1 MTTRAKLTL
10 CAALATALAALCLS
24 PLFQDPFALAP
35 HGLLLIAVTAGAGA
49 GLRALPLPRA
59 LVPPLQLLVVL
70 YVLMLTT
77 VQSSMSFGV
86 LPGPG
91 ALDAVSTL
99 LSSGGDDI
107 QAYAIPA
114 PASDGLRLIVVG
126 SVALV
131 AVLVD
136 TLAVTYRRAAA
147 AGLPLLALYSVSGG
161 LADSPGGMWL
171 WFLFGAAGFLALL
184 YTEGQ
189 DRLTRWGRVFHGA
202 GRSATALSNGGRRIG
217 VIALAAAVL
226 VPVFA
231 PAVGPGLFGGLG
243 GHDGAGGGSGSG
255 KGDERSLNLVVA
267 LTANLRS
274 NDDTPLLSFST
285 DAPDADQL
293 YLRIAALSEFN
304 GQEWLPGQQSPQA
317 LPTTMPAPEG
327 LAPNLPTTSVRT
339 KVTVS
344 EQLSTAW
351 LPMPY
356 PMSWLELPNTA
367 DWRFDPQGR
376 TVSGINGQKSKGLT
390 YSVGSVDV
398 NATAAQLR
406 SAGPAP
412 DDIAKRYLDLPAN
425 LPSVVADTAR
435 DVTRGKDTPYDRAV
449 ALQQYFTSGGFTY
462 NTKIDARTGPDAIAK
477 FLQDKEGFCVHFA
490 ATMAAMSRSL
500 GIPAR
505 VAIGFTPGT
514 GNGTDRVVRSSN
526 YHAWP
531 ELYFSGYGWMRFEP
545 TPNRGSTPLYSVQQA
560 APTNTPSAAPS
571 SAAPTGQPSA
581 QPSSSSSCPPQQQH
595 RIGDCADEAAL
606 TVHRDTAAPW
616 WRSWPALLTAAAVL
630 LLLAALAF
638 PMLWRTR
645 LRRRR
650 LGAGRHLA
658 GADGPRLTD
667 QQVLAAWAEL
677 VDSAWDLGIPPDEA
691 RTPRGA
697 ARRLAE
703 DARLDPDAA
712 AAAGRVALATERVMY
727 ARESDAPA
735 HLGGDVRTAR
745 AALLVRATRAR
756 RLRAL
761 LLPASAVRLW
771 WRAQDRAAA
780 RRERTAERVAAL
792 RAAVAGPFRRL
803 GRNGGS
809 GKDAGNGKDGG
820 NGKSGGNAN
829 G

>member
-24 PLFQDPFALAP
+24 PLFQDSFAFAP
-35 HGLLLIAVTAGAGA
+35 HGLLMIAVAAGAGA

-70 YVLMLTT
+70 YVLLLTT
-77 VQSSMSFGV
+77 VQSAMTAGL
-86 LPGPG
+86 LPGPK

-99 LSSGGDDI
+99 LSSGGSDM
-107 QAYAIPA
+107 QEYAIPA
-114 PASDGLRLIVVG
+114 PASDGLRMIVVG

-147 AGLPLLALYSVSGG
+147 AGLPLLALYSVAGG

-171 WFLFGAAGFLALL
+171 WFLFAAAGYLTLL

-189 DRLTRWGRVFHGA
+189 DRLTRWGRVFHGT
-202 GRSATALSNGGRRIG
+202 GRSAVALSNGGRRVG

-226 VPVFA
+226 LPVLA
-231 PAVGPGLFGGLG
+231 PAVGTGLFDKVGN
-243 GHDGAGGGSGSG
+243 HDGGGAGNG
-255 KGDERSLNLVVA
+255 KGTGGEQSLNLVVA

-274 NDDTPLLSFST
+274 TSDTELLTFST
-285 DAPDADQL
+285 DSPDADQL
-293 YLRIAALSEFN
+293 YLRVAALSEFN
-304 GQEWLPGQQSPQA
+304 GQEWLTGDQDPEPV
-317 LPTTMPAPEG
+317 PTTMPAPEG
-327 LAPNLPTTSVRT
+327 LSPNLPTTPVRT
-339 KVTVS
+339 NITVS
-344 EQLSTAW
+344 DQLNTTW

-356 PMSWLELPNTA
+356 PMSWVELPNNA
-367 DWRFDPQGR
+367 NWRFDPVGR
-376 TVSGINGQKSKGLT
+376 TVNGTNGQKSKGLQ
-390 YSVGSVDV
+390 YSVGSVTV
-398 NATAAQLR
+398 NATPAQLR
-406 SAGPAP
+406 GAGAAPA
-412 DDIAKRYLDLPAN
+412 DITDRYLGLPAN
-425 LPSVVADTAR
+425 LPSVVAETAR
-435 DVTRGKDTPYDRAV
+435 DVTKGKTTPYDQAV
-449 ALQQYFTSGGFTY
+449 ALQQYFTSGSFTY
-462 NTKIDARTGPDAIAK
+462 DTKIDARTGPDAIAK

-505 VAIGFTPGT
+505 VAIGFTPGA

-531 ELYFSGYGWMRFEP
+531 ELYFNGYGWMRFEP
-545 TPNRGSTPLYSVQQA
+545 TPNRGSTPLYSVQQT
-560 APTNTPSAAPS
+560 APTSAPSAAPS
-571 SAAPTGQPSA
+571 SAAPSAQPSA
-581 QPSSSSSCPPQQQH
+581 QPSASSSCPPQQH
-595 RIGDCADEAAL
+595 KIGDCADESVVVEHR
-606 TVHRDTAAPW
+606 TVGTPW
-616 WRSWPALLTAAAVL
+616 WRTWPALVTGLAVL

-650 LGAGRHLA
+650 LGAGRHLPGA
-658 GADGPRLTD
+658 GGPPLTD
-667 QQVLAAWAEL
+667 EQVLAAWAEL

-691 RTPRGA
+691 RTPRSA
-697 ARRLAE
+697 VRRLAE
-703 DARLDPDAA
+703 DARLDADSA

-727 ARESDAPA
+727 ARASDAPP

-745 AALLVRATRAR
+745 EALRVRATRAR

-792 RAAVAGPFRRL
+792 RAAVTRPFRR
-803 GRNGGS
+803 RR
-809 GKDAGNGKDGG
+809 KDG
-820 NGKSGGNAN
+820 
-829 G
+829 

>member
-24 PLFQDPFALAP
+24 PLFQDSFAFAP
-35 HGLLLIAVTAGAGA
+35 HGLLMIAVAAGAGA

-70 YVLMLTT
+70 YVLLLTT
-77 VQSSMSFGV
+77 VQSSMTGGL
-86 LPGPG
+86 LPGPK

-99 LSSGGDDI
+99 LSNGGTDV
-107 QAYAIPA
+107 QEYAIPA
-114 PASDGLRLIVVG
+114 PASDGLRMIVVG

-147 AGLPLLALYSVSGG
+147 AGLPLLAVYSVAGG
-161 LADSPGGMWL
+161 LAESPGGMWL
-171 WFLFGAAGFLALL
+171 WFLFAAAGYLALL

-189 DRLTRWGRVFHGA
+189 DRLTRWGRVFHGT
-202 GRSATALSNGGRRIG
+202 GRSAVALSNGGRRIG
-217 VIALAAAVL
+217 MIALAAAVL
-226 VPVFA
+226 LPVFV
-231 PAVGPGLFGGLG
+231 PAVGTGLFDQAGSHSGEG
-243 GHDGAGGGSGSG
+243 TGGG
-255 KGDERSLNLVVA
+255 KGNDDERSLNLVVA
-267 LTANLRS
+267 LTANLRAS
-274 NDDTPLLSFST
+274 DDTELLTFST
-285 DAPDADQL
+285 DSPDADQL

-304 GQEWLPGQQSPQA
+304 GQEWLTGDQDPEQVPATVPG
-317 LPTTMPAPEG
+317 PEG
-327 LAPNLPTTSVRT
+327 LSPNLPTTSVRT
-339 KVTVS
+339 NVTVS
-344 EQLSTAW
+344 DQLNTTW

-356 PMSWLELPNTA
+356 PMSWVELPNSA
-367 DWRFDPQGR
+367 NWRFDPVGR
-376 TVSGINGQKSKGLT
+376 TLNGVNGQKSKGLK
-390 YSVGSVDV
+390 YSVGSVSVD
-398 NATAAQLR
+398 ATAAQLR
-406 SAGPAP
+406 NAGAPPA
-412 DDIAKRYLDLPAN
+412 DVAERYLDLPAN

-435 DVTRGKDTPYDRAV
+435 DVTKGKTTPYDRAV

-505 VAIGFTPGT
+505 VAIGFTPGE

-531 ELYFSGYGWMRFEP
+531 ELYFNGYGWMRFEP
-545 TPNRGSTPLYSVQQA
+545 TPNRGTTPLYSVQQA
-560 APTNTPSAAPS
+560 APTSTPSAAPS
-571 SAAPTGQPSA
+571 SAAPSAQPSA
-581 QPSSSSSCPPQQQH
+581 QPSSSSSCPPQQH
-595 RIGDCADEAAL
+595 KIGDCEDEDAVVEHK
-606 TVHRDTAAPW
+606 TVETPW
-616 WRSWPALLTAAAVL
+616 WQTWPALVTVLAVL

-650 LGAGRHLA
+650 LGAGRHLPGA
-658 GADGPRLTD
+658 GGPPLTD
-667 QQVLAAWAEL
+667 EQVLAAWAEL

-691 RTPRGA
+691 RTPRNA
-697 ARRLAE
+697 VRRLAE
-703 DARLDPDAA
+703 DARLDADSA

-727 ARESDAPA
+727 ARDSDAPP

-745 AALLVRATRAR
+745 EALRVRATRTR

-780 RRERTAERVAAL
+780 RRERTAERVAAV
-792 RAAVAGPFRRL
+792 RAAVTKPFRR
-803 GRNGGS
+803 RR
-809 GKDAGNGKDGG
+809 KDG
-820 NGKSGGNAN
+820 
-829 G
+829 

>member
-24 PLFQDPFALAP
+24 PLFRDSFALAP
-35 HGLLLIAVTAGAGA
+35 HGLLMIAVTAGAGA

-59 LVPPLQLLVVL
+59 LVTPLQLLVVL

-77 VQSSMSFGV
+77 VQSAMSFGV

-99 LSSGGDDI
+99 LSSGGTDI
-107 QAYAIPA
+107 QEYAIPA
-114 PASDGLRLIVVG
+114 PATDGLRLIVVG
-126 SVALV
+126 AIALV

-136 TLAVTYRRAAA
+136 ALAVTYRRAAA
-147 AGLPLLALYSVSGG
+147 AGLPLLALYSVAGG
-161 LADSPGGMWL
+161 LVDSPGGMWL

-189 DRLTRWGRVFHGA
+189 DRLTRWGRVFHGT
-202 GRSATALSNGGRRIG
+202 GRSAVTLSNGGRRIG
-217 VIALAAAVL
+217 VIALAAAL
-226 VPVFA
+226 LLPVFA
-231 PAVGPGLFGGLG
+231 PAVGPGLFGSVG
-243 GHDGAGGGSGSG
+243 GHSGEGGGNGNG

-274 NDDTPLLSFST
+274 SDDTPLLSFST

-304 GQEWLPGQQSPQA
+304 GQEWLPGEQNAQP
-317 LPTTMPAPEG
+317 LPATVPAPEG
-327 LAPNLPTTSVRT
+327 LAPNLPTTTVRT
-339 KVTVS
+339 KVTVT

-356 PMSWLELPNTA
+356 PMSWLEVPNTGN
-367 DWRFDPQGR
+367 WRFDPAGR
-376 TVSGINGQKSKGLT
+376 TVSGANGQKSKGLT
-390 YSVGSVDV
+390 YSVGSVAV
-398 NATAAQLR
+398 NATPAQLR
-406 SAGPAP
+406 AAGPAP
-412 DDIAKRYLDLPAN
+412 EDITKRYLGLPSN
-425 LPSVVADTAR
+425 LPPVVAETAK
-435 DVTRGKDTPYDRAV
+435 DVTKGKSTPYDQAV

-462 NTKIDARTGPDAIAK
+462 NTKIEARTGPDAIAK

-531 ELYFSGYGWMRFEP
+531 ELYFDGYGWMRFEP
-545 TPNRGSTPLYSVQQA
+545 TPNRGSTPLYSVQQTT
-560 APTNTPSAAPS
+560 PTSAPSAAPS
-571 SAAPTGQPSA
+571 SAAPSDQPSA
-581 QPSSSSSCPPQQQH
+581 QPSSSSSCPPQQH
-595 RIGDCADEAAL
+595 RIGDCADEQAQAAHQGDS
-606 TVHRDTAAPW
+606 TSW
-616 WRSWPALLTAAAVL
+616 WLSWPGLVTVLAVL

-638 PMLWRTR
+638 PLLWRTR

-650 LGAGRHLA
+650 LGAGRHLS

-667 QQVLAAWAEL
+667 EQVLAAWAEL

-691 RTPRGA
+691 RTPRNA

-703 DARLDPDAA
+703 DAGLDADAA

-727 ARESDAPA
+727 ARESEAPA

-745 AALLVRATRAR
+745 QALLVRATRTR

-780 RRERTAERVAAL
+780 RRERTAERAAAVRAAL
-792 RAAVAGPFRRL
+792 ARPFRR
-803 GRNGGS
+803 R
-809 GKDAGNGKDGG
+809 KKEQE
-820 NGKSGGNAN
+820 
-829 G
+829 